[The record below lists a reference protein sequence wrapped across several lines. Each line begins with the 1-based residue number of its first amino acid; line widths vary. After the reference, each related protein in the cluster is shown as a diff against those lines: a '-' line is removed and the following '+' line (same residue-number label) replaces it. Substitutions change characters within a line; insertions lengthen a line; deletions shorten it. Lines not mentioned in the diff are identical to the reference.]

1 MYKINNF
8 TKHMRYYTKKKKKN
22 SLTSIGNINQ

>member
-8 TKHMRYYTKKKKKN
+8 TKHMRYYTKKKN